1 MALDDDSRQRSASLA
16 VIIGLVIICIGVG
29 SMMFI
34 TIDAASSAKDP
45 SARKLL
51 ARLSWMSLVL
61 LCLAMLM
68 TVWVVLRHVRN
79 RLRNDLS
86 KPSEPTPYVNAWELA
101 GKRFQLNED
110 NEPEDPDYLP
120 DTEEGPDEGGLDG
133 EEDQDGEDGEGDE
146 PSQGPGDRW
155 R

>member
-1 MALDDDSRQRSASLA
+1 MAIDDDSRQRSASLA
-16 VIIGLVIICIGVG
+16 VIIGLLIICIGVG

-34 TIDAASSAKDP
+34 TIEAASSAKDP
-45 SARKLL
+45 AAKKLL

-68 TVWVVLRHVRN
+68 TVWVILRHVRN
-79 RLRNDLS
+79 RLKSDLS

-101 GKRFQLNED
+101 GQRFQLNED

-120 DTEEGPDEGGLDG
+120 DTDET
-133 EEDQDGEDGEGDE
+133 EDDEDDENGDEGDE
-146 PSQGPGDRW
+146 DAKGPRDRW